1 MGRRRTGRELALKV
15 LFQVDL
21 TDAAVE
27 EALEAASKAKRPDS
41 QAREFARSLIEQVVE
56 HKDEIDELLG
66 RYTKQWPL
74 ERMANVDRALLRM
87 ATGEILYFPDIPSS
101 VSVDEAV
108 ELAKKYSTGESGRFI
123 NGVLGSLL
131 RDMSGQAGNGPTD
144 KEPVCPK

>member
-1 MGRRRTGRELALKV
+1 MGKRRTGRELALKV

-21 TDAAVE
+21 AHASLE
-27 EALEAASKAKRPDS
+27 EAFEGACQAKRPDP
-41 QAREFARSLIEQVVE
+41 QAREFAWSLIERIIGHRE
-56 HKDEIDELLG
+56 EIDELLK

-87 ATGEILYFPDIPSS
+87 ATGEILYFPDIPDS

-108 ELAKKYSTGESGRFI
+108 ELAKKYSTAESGRFI

-131 RDMSGQAGNGPTD
+131 RDMPGQAGNGAPE
-144 KEPVCPK
+144 KPPLCPK